1 MQANLL
7 QSCLTLCHHM
17 NRSLPSSSVHRIL
30 QVRIVEWVTM
40 PSSRRSSLPRD
51 ETYISKSPA
60 LTSRFSTTIIT
71 WKAYYRFQIFT
82 LYMTFIFL
90 WLPLLCMTVSRSIQ
104 VSGNG
109 INCTN
114 EPICRAE
121 IETQMYRT
129 TVFLLHRRH
138 RFDPWVG

>member
-7 QSCLTLCHHM
+7 QSCLTVCYRM
-17 NRSLPSSSVHRIL
+17 NCSLPGSSVHRIL
-30 QVRIVEWVTM
+30 QVRIVEWVPT
-40 PSSRRSSLPRD
+40 PSSRRSSWPRD
-51 ETYISKSPA
+51 ETCISKSPA
-60 LTSRFSTTIIT
+60 LTGRFSTPIVT

-90 WLPLLCMTVSRSIQ
+90 WLPLLCMTVPRSIQ

-109 INCTN
+109 INCTE

-129 TVFLLHRRH
+129 NVFLLHRRH